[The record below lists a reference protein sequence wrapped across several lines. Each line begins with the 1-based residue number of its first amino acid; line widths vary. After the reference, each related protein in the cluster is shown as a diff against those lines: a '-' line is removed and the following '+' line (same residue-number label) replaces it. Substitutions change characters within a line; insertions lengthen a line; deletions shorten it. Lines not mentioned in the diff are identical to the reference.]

1 MSALLAQECNCGSS
15 EEIKCDVVSLS
26 LLFLFYRSFVEVKR
40 SGINAWLCAFPKHCP
55 YASNVLSCQK
65 VSLLMYDVKILDGLI
80 SDPPSVRNTNLLIW
94 RYRKEREVNEVS
106 YVVEDNMMFHHF
118 SSNCLIISQNIMM
131 RYVSVQCINV

>member
-1 MSALLAQECNCGSS
+1 MPDC
-15 EEIKCDVVSLS
+15 VH
-26 LLFLFYRSFVEVKR
+26 FLN
-40 SGINAWLCAFPKHCP
+40 IPP

-80 SDPPSVRNTNLLIW
+80 SDLGVYPPSVRNTNLLIL
-94 RYRKEREVNEVS
+94 RYRKERKVNEVS